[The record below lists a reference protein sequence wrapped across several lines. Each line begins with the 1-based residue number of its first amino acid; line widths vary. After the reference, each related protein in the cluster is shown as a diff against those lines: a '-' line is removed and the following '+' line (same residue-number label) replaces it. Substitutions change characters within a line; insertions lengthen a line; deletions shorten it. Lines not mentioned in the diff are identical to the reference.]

1 MIKVGDPVWYY
12 SGMNWGDSKKHGIV
26 LNVRDIMVEIYSFQ
40 DARVEV
46 LFYATKM
53 TYWNIIR

>member
-26 LNVRDIMVEIYSFQ
+26 LYVRD
-40 DARVEV
+40 
-46 LFYATKM
+46 KM
-53 TYWNIIR
+53 KIK